1 MANQNP
7 PVNGTDVKVNRV
19 DELHALFLKNG
30 GKAPPAVQN
39 KKLVDDYTKA
49 KKAKAAA
56 KKAVEVAQAEE
67 SRCVEAIILAN
78 GKGRLKIGGAV
89 CIPMTKGDT
98 VFFRGEGSGEVKEIG

>member
-1 MANQNP
+1 MATEL
-7 PVNGTDVKVNRV
+7 NGTDVKVNRV

-39 KKLVDDYTKA
+39 KKLVDEYLKA

-56 KKAVEVAQAEE
+56 KAMVEKAQKEE
-67 SRCVEAIILAN
+67 SLAVEAIILAN
-78 GKGRLKIGGAV
+78 GKGRLKIAGAV